1 MKIINIAK
9 TTLGESDSFKNSVES
24 YFIDC
29 LKEKSYYN
37 DKRDYLTDTEI
48 QLKQKFLK
56 CLVDKKYI
64 TQKKYKEIWNDLFKE
79 KSVFIQIREEK
90 EEEVIINDSYDIH
103 EEEYVSDYENVHI
116 DGLEYYCHKIR
127 NTIVDNNDY
136 AEVGI
141 WDRSSQKIKFHSDE
155 FLERHTRRMVPQI

>member
-1 MKIINIAK
+1 M
-9 TTLGESDSFKNSVES
+9 
-24 YFIDC
+24 
-29 LKEKSYYN
+29 
-37 DKRDYLTDTEI
+37 
-48 QLKQKFLK
+48 K

-116 DGLEYYCHKIR
+116 EIDKTDNLNKSGKVNLQVGGSSHLSPGIYNIKWSA
-127 NTIVDNNDY
+127 VDDN
-136 AEVGI
+136 EKHVVSGI
-141 WDRSSQKIKFHSDE
+141 YFFQ
-155 FLERHTRRMVPQI
+155 LMV